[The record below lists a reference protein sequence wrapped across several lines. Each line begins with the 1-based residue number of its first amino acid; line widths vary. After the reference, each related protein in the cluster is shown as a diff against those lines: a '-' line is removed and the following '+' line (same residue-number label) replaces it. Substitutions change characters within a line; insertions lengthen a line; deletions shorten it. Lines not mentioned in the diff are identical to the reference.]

1 MKVEIDLVGI
11 LTPIADDNPAGE
23 DLRYVLFDEISE
35 ARRADDAYDR
45 GDWQRDIKSADWETV
60 IALCS
65 DALVNRTKDLQ
76 IAAWL
81 TEALTITEG
90 FEGLLTGLQVI
101 RGFLE
106 NFWES
111 VYPEIE
117 DDDLDFRV
125 GRLEFLN
132 NYLWTRIKQIP
143 LTDSSARAGY
153 SWLQWEES
161 RRAGYEG
168 DAAKAETRAEMAAD
182 GKLTAEDFDA
192 ALAVSSRAFYESL
205 ASEVTK
211 CSEEFASLEQLS
223 DEKFGNEAPRLAEL
237 RKSLEDCSQLVSKLL
252 KEKREL
258 EPDEPEPTGEEETA
272 AAENSAIPQPN
283 PASDSIS
290 APAPAS
296 APAPMDVEP
305 TRSSNIGSIP
315 PGTLSDSAA
324 HETALWQ
331 KANELLE
338 ASGIKAGLQQLLVA
352 SSTAPSV
359 RQRNRFRL
367 MIARLC
373 LKADR
378 PDLAKPILEEL
389 YALIEEISLERWEA
403 PNWIADVLEAL
414 YKCLTVGDANED
426 LSRAEELFRKMCTL
440 DVTKAMIY
448 KQQT

>member
-1 MKVEIDLVGI
+1 MKVEIDLVSI
-11 LTPIADDNPAGE
+11 LTPVGGDNPAGE
-23 DLRYVLFDEISE
+23 DLRYVLFDKITE

-60 IALCS
+60 ISLCS

-81 TEALTITEG
+81 TEGLAITEG
-90 FEGLLTGLQVI
+90 FEGLLTGLKII

-132 NYLWTRIKQIP
+132 TALGMRIKQIP
-143 LTDSSARAGY
+143 LTDSNARAGY
-153 SWLQWEES
+153 SWLQWDES
-161 RRAGYEG
+161 RRVGYEG
-168 DAAKAETRAEMAAD
+168 DAAKAESRAELVAE
-182 GKLTAEDFDA
+182 GKTTAEDFDA
-192 ALAVSSRAFYESL
+192 AVTASSRAYYESL
-205 ASEVTK
+205 AADVTK
-211 CSEEFASLEQLS
+211 CNEEFATLEQLS

-237 RKSLEDCSQLVSKLL
+237 RKSLEDCIQLVSKIL

-258 EPDEPEPTGEEETA
+258 EPDEPESTGEEDTT
-272 AAENSAIPQPN
+272 AAENSVSPETE
-283 PASDSIS
+283 
-290 APAPAS
+290 PAPV
-296 APAPMDVEP
+296 DVESAGPIDIDSMP
-305 TRSSNIGSIP
+305 T
-315 PGTLSDSAA
+315 GTITDSAA

-331 KANELLE
+331 KSNELLK
-338 ASGIKAGLQQLLVA
+338 ASGIKAALQQLLVA

-359 RQRNRFRL
+359 RQRNRYRL
-367 MIARLC
+367 LMARLC

-389 YALIEEISLERWEA
+389 YALIEEINLERWEA

-414 YKCLTVGDANED
+414 YKCLTAGDANED
-426 LSRAEELFRKMCTL
+426 PGKGPDL
-440 DVTKAMIY
+440 
-448 KQQT
+448 

>member
-1 MKVEIDLVGI
+1 MKVEIDLVSI
-11 LTPIADDNPAGE
+11 LTPVGDDNPAGE
-23 DLRYVLFDEISE
+23 NLRYVLFDEITE

-45 GDWQRDIKSADWETV
+45 GDWQRDIKNADWETV
-60 IALCS
+60 ISLCS

-81 TEALTITEG
+81 AEGLTIMEG
-90 FEGLLTGLQVI
+90 FEGLLTGLKVI

-132 NYLWTRIKQIP
+132 TALGMRIKQIP
-143 LTDSSARAGY
+143 LTDSNARAGY

-161 RRAGYEG
+161 RRVGYEG
-168 DAAKAETRAEMAAD
+168 DAAKAETRAELIAEGKVTAD
-182 GKLTAEDFDA
+182 DFDA
-192 ALAVSSRAFYESL
+192 AVSQSKKAFYESL
-205 ASEVTK
+205 AADVTK
-211 CSEEFASLEQLS
+211 CNEEFETLEQLA

-237 RKSLEDCSQLVSKLL
+237 RKSFEDCNQLVSKIL

-258 EPDEPEPTGEEETA
+258 EPDEPEP
-272 AAENSAIPQPN
+272 AAEIEGDADEDSTSTGSGSVANEAEIGG
-283 PASDSIS
+283 SIS
-290 APAPAS
+290 IDS
-296 APAPMDVEP
+296 VP
-305 TRSSNIGSIP
+305 TTTI
-315 PGTLSDSAA
+315 TDSAA

-331 KANELLE
+331 KANGLLK

-359 RQRNRFRL
+359 RERNRYRL
-367 MIARLC
+367 LMARLC

-389 YALIEEISLERWEA
+389 YALIEELNLERWEA

-414 YKCLTVGDANED
+414 YKCLTAGDANED
-426 LSRAEELFRKMCTL
+426 LSRAEQLFQKMCTL
-440 DVTKAMIY
+440 DVTKAMLY
-448 KQQT
+448 KQ

>member
-23 DLRYVLFDEISE
+23 DLRYILYDEITE
-35 ARRADDAYDR
+35 ARRADDTFER
-45 GDWQRDIKSADWETV
+45 GDWQREIKSADWETV
-60 IALCS
+60 ISLCS

-81 TEALTITEG
+81 TEALTIKEG
-90 FEGLLTGLQVI
+90 FEGLLTGLKVL

-132 NYLWTRIKQIP
+132 NSLWSRVKQIP
-143 LTDSSARAGY
+143 LTDSNARAGY

-161 RRAGYEG
+161 RRVGNEG
-168 DAAKAETRAEMAAD
+168 DAAKAETRAELVAE

-192 ALAVSSRAFYESL
+192 AVTQSKKAFYENL
-205 ASEVTK
+205 ASDVTK
-211 CSEEFASLEQLS
+211 CNEEFETLEQLA
-223 DEKFGNEAPRLAEL
+223 DEKFGKEAPRLAEL
-237 RKSLEDCSQLVSKLL
+237 RKSLEDCNQLVTKIL
-252 KEKREL
+252 KEKRAL
-258 EPDEPEPTGEEETA
+258 EPDEPEPAGEEVIA
-272 AAENSAIPQPN
+272 AAENSAAPEPVPV
-283 PASDSIS
+283 PAEVES
-290 APAPAS
+290 AGPI
-296 APAPMDVEP
+296 
-305 TRSSNIGSIP
+305 NIDPVP
-315 PGTLSDSAA
+315 PGTLSDLAA
-324 HETALWQ
+324 HEKGLWQ
-331 KANELLE
+331 KANELLNT
-338 ASGIKAGLQQLLVA
+338 SGIKAGLQQLLVA
-352 SSTAPSV
+352 SSTAPSI
-359 RQRNRFRL
+359 RQRNRYRL
-367 MIARLC
+367 LMARLC

-389 YALIEEISLERWEA
+389 HALIEELNLERWES

-414 YKCLTVGDANED
+414 YKCLTAGDANED
-426 LSRAEELFRKMCTL
+426 PGRADELFRKMCTL
-440 DVTKAMIY
+440 DVTKAMLY

>member
-1 MKVEIDLVGI
+1 MKVAIDLVGI

-23 DLRYVLFDEISE
+23 NLRYILFDEIAE
-35 ARRADDAYDR
+35 ARRADDVLDR
-45 GDWQRDIKSADWETV
+45 GDWQREIKSADWETV

-81 TEALTITEG
+81 TEALTIKEG
-90 FEGLLTGLQVI
+90 FEGLLTGFKVL

-106 NFWES
+106 NFWAS

-132 NYLWTRIKQIP
+132 NSLWTRVKQIP
-143 LTDSSARAGY
+143 LTDGNAKAAY

-161 RRAGYEG
+161 RRVGYEG
-168 DAAKAETRAEMAAD
+168 DAAKADTRAELVAE

-192 ALAVSSRAFYESL
+192 AVAASSRAFYESL
-205 ASEVTK
+205 AEDLTK
-211 CSEEFASLEQLS
+211 CSQEFAILEQLA
-223 DEKFGNEAPRLAEL
+223 DDKFGKESPRLAEL
-237 RKSLEDCSQLVSKLL
+237 RKSLEDCNQLVAKIL

-258 EPDEPEPTGEEETA
+258 EPDPPEATGAENTG
-272 AAENSAIPQPN
+272 AAENSASPEAGP
-283 PASDSIS
+283 PSASES
-290 APAPAS
+290 APAAATVS
-296 APAPMDVEP
+296 APIKVESVGP
-305 TRSSNIGSIP
+305 TDIDAML
-315 PGTLSDSAA
+315 PGTLSDSASQ
-324 HETALWQ
+324 EQALWRQ
-331 KANELLE
+331 ANELLN

-352 SSTAPSV
+352 STTAPSV
-359 RQRNRFRL
+359 RQRNRYRL
-367 MIARLC
+367 LMARLC
-373 LKADR
+373 LKAER

-389 YALIEEISLERWEA
+389 YALIEEINLERWEA

-414 YKCLTVGDANED
+414 YKCITAGDAND
-426 LSRAEELFRKMCTL
+426 DPSRAEELFRKMCTL

>member
-1 MKVEIDLVGI
+1 MRVEIDLVGI

-23 DLRYVLFDEISE
+23 DLRYILYDQIAE
-35 ARRADDAYDR
+35 ARRADDALDR

-90 FEGLLTGLQVI
+90 FEGLLTGLKVL

-132 NYLWTRIKQIP
+132 NSLWSRIKQIP
-143 LTDSSARAGY
+143 LTDSNARAAY

-161 RRAGYEG
+161 RRVGYEG
-168 DAAKAETRAEMAAD
+168 DAAKAETRAELVAE
-182 GKLTAEDFDA
+182 GKLAAEDFDA
-192 ALAVSSRAFYESL
+192 AVAASSRAFYEAL
-205 ASEVTK
+205 AADLTK
-211 CSEEFASLEQLS
+211 CNEEFEILEQLA
-223 DEKFGNEAPRLAEL
+223 DEKFGKEAPRLAEL
-237 RKSLEDCSQLVSKLL
+237 RISFADCNQLVSKIL

-258 EPDEPEPTGEEETA
+258 EPDEVE
-272 AAENSAIPQPN
+272 
-283 PASDSIS
+283 PASSEDS
-290 APAPAS
+290 APAENAASPEGES
-296 APAPMDVEP
+296 APADVVADRRPDAPIIP
-305 TRSSNIGSIP
+305 TEMIAE
-315 PGTLSDSAA
+315 AA
-324 HETALWQ
+324 AQEDHLWQ
-331 KANELLE
+331 KAGELLKS
-338 ASGIKAGLQQLLVA
+338 SGIRAGLQQLQVA
-352 SSTAPSV
+352 SSTASSV
-359 RQRNRFRL
+359 RQRNRYRL
-367 MIARLC
+367 LMAKLC

-378 PDLAKPILEEL
+378 PDLARPILEEL
-389 YALIEEISLERWEA
+389 HALIEELKLELWES

-414 YKCLTVGDANED
+414 YRCLTAGDANED
-426 LSRAEELFRKMCTL
+426 PGRAGELFRKMCTL

-448 KQQT
+448 KQ